1 MTPLLEVRHLT
12 KQYRPSTLWRLAGAK
27 TTSAVQ
33 DVSLAVEAG
42 TVFGLV
48 GESGCGKTTLGRLI
62 LRLIE
67 PTSGQILFEG
77 RDVTRFSRAELLEY
91 RRQAQII
98 FQNPFSALN
107 PRQTIEASLGI
118 GYDVYKLAKGAQ
130 RRDRIVALLEQVGL
144 GAEALSRYPHQFS
157 GGQRQRLV
165 IARALTVE
173 PRFIVADEPVSM
185 LDVSIQAQVLNLLR
199 ELQKRDQFTLL
210 LISHDLRVVR
220 HMCDRIAVMYLGR
233 VMELAPKQ
241 TLYASPLHPY
251 TQALL
256 AAAPD
261 AYSEQP
267 AGVVALAGELW
278 EKSPPENGCVFSP
291 RCPLAVDLCVSTLPL
306 LAEKAPEHWVACSR
320 IPTS

>member
-98 FQNPFSALN
+98 FQ
-107 PRQTIEASLGI
+107 
-118 GYDVYKLAKGAQ
+118 
-130 RRDRIVALLEQVGL
+130 
-144 GAEALSRYPHQFS
+144 
-157 GGQRQRLV
+157 
-165 IARALTVE
+165 
-173 PRFIVADEPVSM
+173 
-185 LDVSIQAQVLNLLR
+185 
-199 ELQKRDQFTLL
+199 
-210 LISHDLRVVR
+210 
-220 HMCDRIAVMYLGR
+220 
-233 VMELAPKQ
+233 KQ
-241 TLYASPLHPY
+241 
-251 TQALL
+251 
-256 AAAPD
+256 
-261 AYSEQP
+261 
-267 AGVVALAGELW
+267 
-278 EKSPPENGCVFSP
+278 
-291 RCPLAVDLCVSTLPL
+291 
-306 LAEKAPEHWVACSR
+306 
-320 IPTS
+320 